1 MNVVSNLKSAEE
13 IVIKEKTVLKSLLPI
28 NFLLSLLIVFHHGF
42 MRNVGYIGS
51 YNPFEY
57 GVITGIERYLYN
69 ISECAVPVFFL
80 LSAYLFYRTFDGTV
94 ENYIQKIKR
103 RFWSLFVPYIIFNT
117 IGYVKNITF
126 GGRNGGRLS
135 ENYSHVG

>member
-1 MNVVSNLKSAEE
+1 MNVVSKLESKEE
-13 IVIKEKTVLKSLLPI
+13 VMIKEKSVLESLPLI

-42 MRNVGYIGS
+42 TRDVGYIGS

-57 GVITGIERYLYN
+57 GLIKGIERYLYN

-80 LSAYLFYRTFDGTV
+80 LSAYLFFRTFDGTI

-117 IGYVKNITF
+117 IGYVKSMIF
-126 GGRNGGRLS
+126 GGRNGG
-135 ENYSHVG
+135 GG